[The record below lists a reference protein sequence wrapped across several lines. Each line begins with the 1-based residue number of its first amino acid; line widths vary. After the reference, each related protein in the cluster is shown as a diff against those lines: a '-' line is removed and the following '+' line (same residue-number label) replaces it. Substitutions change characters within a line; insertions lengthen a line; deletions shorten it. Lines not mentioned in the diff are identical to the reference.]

1 MAPRTNK
8 KQKPS
13 KKPIGLIFWT
23 AFFILIIGL
32 FMLNRDLIRNTLEET
47 QISQRLFKNSPAEQN
62 TPPAILP
69 DLSVEPSFPEIPAA
83 EPEAERLPADNP
95 AAQETALTGGTP
107 PESSG
112 SPETTQP
119 PASLGASEPAALPPQ
134 QGPENSPSAQPEPRE
149 TRERTLYF
157 IQIDS
162 DGAILRTRVTRKLP
176 LSDSPLLDV
185 LQTLLQ
191 GPSMEEQGKN
201 IQNFIPRGTKILSAT
216 VRGQTAYINFNE
228 EFQYNTYGV
237 EGYAAQLQ
245 QIIWTA
251 TEFSNIKD
259 VQILIEG
266 RRIDYLGEGIQI
278 GSPLNRDWF

>member
-1 MAPRTNK
+1 VAPRTNK
-8 KQKPS
+8 QQKPG
-13 KKPIGLIFWT
+13 KRPIGLIFWT
-23 AFFILIIGL
+23 AFSILIIGL
-32 FMLNRDLIRNTLEET
+32 FMINRDRIRNTLEET
-47 QISQRLFKNSPAEQN
+47 QILNRLFKNSTTEQN
-62 TPPAILP
+62 TPPTILP
-69 DLSVEPSFPEIPAA
+69 DLSVEPSFLEIPAA
-83 EPEAERLPADNP
+83 EPAAER
-95 AAQETALTGGTP
+95 
-107 PESSG
+107 
-112 SPETTQP
+112 P
-119 PASLGASEPAALPPQ
+119 PASSGASEPAAAPPP
-134 QGPENSPSAQPEPRE
+134 QGPENTPSAQPEPRE

-176 LSDSPLLDV
+176 PSDSPLLDV

-201 IQNFIPRGTKILSAT
+201 VLNFIPQGTKILSAT

-251 TEFSNIKD
+251 TEFPNIKD

>member
-1 MAPRTNK
+1 VALQTK
-8 KQKPS
+8 KQQKTS
-13 KKPIGLIFWT
+13 KKPIGIIFWV

-32 FMLNRDLIRNTLEET
+32 FMINRDLIRGTLEET
-47 QISQRLFKNSPAEQN
+47 QIPQRLFKNSPAI
-62 TPPAILP
+62 PP
-69 DLSVEPSFPEIPAA
+69 DLSAESFPELPPDLPEPAR
-83 EPEAERLPADNP
+83 EPEAEQSPAGVPADQEGALAGEEP
-95 AAQETALTGGTP
+95 PPPEPGGDPETA
-107 PESSG
+107 
-112 SPETTQP
+112 QP
-119 PASLGASEPAALPPQ
+119 PASLGVSEPAALPPGQ
-134 QGPENSPSAQPEPRE
+134 ISENTPPAQPDPPE

-157 IQIDS
+157 IRIDS
-162 DGAILRTRVTRKLP
+162 DGAILRAQVMRKLP

-191 GPSMEEQGKN
+191 GPSAEEQGRN
-201 IQNFIPRGTKILSAT
+201 IQNFIPRGTRILSAM

-245 QIIWTA
+245 QIVWTA
-251 TEFSNIKD
+251 TEFSNIRD